1 MAIDPGD
8 FLAVDDQLDADVR
21 AVRDTVRS
29 YAAAELAPHVSEWYE
44 TGGLPIEAAKGLAK
58 LGLFGMHLTG
68 YGCAGLSATAYGV
81 ACRELEAV
89 DSGLRSFVSA
99 HGSLAMTAV
108 HRWGTEE
115 QRTKWLPGMAS
126 GELIGC
132 FGLTEAEAGSDPG
145 SMRTTA
151 VRDGDDWV
159 INGTK
164 MWITNGTFADLAVVW
179 AKAADPEGPD
189 GPEGGRIRGF
199 LVPTDTP
206 GFTAAKIERKL
217 SLRASVTAE
226 LSLDEVRVPA
236 DAVLPGARGLS
247 GPLTCLNEARFGI
260 LWGAVGAARSC
271 YLEALRHCSART
283 QFGRQLA
290 SFQLVQAK
298 LAEMVVAVNSAALNA
313 LHLGRLKDAGEIEPE
328 QISFGKLANVRAAA
342 EVARTA
348 RSLLGG
354 AGITLDHTV
363 MRHMNNL
370 ETVMTYEG
378 TEEMHLLSIA
388 RSVTGI
394 SAFR

>member
-1 MAIDPGD
+1 MAIDPHD
-8 FLAVDDQLDADVR
+8 FLAVDDQLDADAR

-29 YAAAELAPHVSEWYE
+29 YAAAELEPHVSDWYSA
-44 TGGLPIEAAKGLAK
+44 GGLPVEVAKELGK
-58 LGLFGMHLTG
+58 LGVFGMHLTG

-99 HGSLAMTAV
+99 HGSLAMSAI
-108 HRWGTEE
+108 HHWGSEE
-115 QRTKWLPGMAS
+115 QRATWLPGMAT

-151 VRDGDDWV
+151 VRHGDTWV
-159 INGTK
+159 INGSK
-164 MWITNGTFADLAVVW
+164 MWITNGTFADVAIIW
-179 AKAADPEGPD
+179 ARATDPGDPD
-189 GPEGGRIRGF
+189 DGRIRGF

-206 GFTAAKIERKL
+206 GFSATKIERKL

-226 LSLDEVRVPA
+226 LWLDDVQLPA
-236 DAVLPGARGLS
+236 SAALPGARGLS

-260 LWGAVGAARSC
+260 LWGAVGAARAC
-271 YLEALRHCSART
+271 YLEALRHCDERS
-283 QFGRQLA
+283 QFGRKLA

-298 LAEMVVAVNSAALNA
+298 LAQMVVAVNSAALNA
-313 LHLGRLKDAGEIEPE
+313 AHLGRLKDAGMIDPA

-342 EVARTA
+342 EVARLA